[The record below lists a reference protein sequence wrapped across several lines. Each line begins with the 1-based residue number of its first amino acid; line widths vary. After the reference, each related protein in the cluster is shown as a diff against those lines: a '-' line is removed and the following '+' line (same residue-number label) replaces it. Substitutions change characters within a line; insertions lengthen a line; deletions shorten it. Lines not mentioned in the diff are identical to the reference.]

1 MRMKSVSLAV
11 AFLFVL
17 SVSSLLAQTM
27 PPGSM
32 PPAGQGQGGMGRRG
46 GPPCWK
52 QAGISQSAMQQER
65 QIQQNTRSQV
75 EAVCANS
82 SLSPQQKQQQ
92 IRQIH
97 EQARQQMES
106 IITPQQHQALESCR
120 AQRGEGGHHM
130 GGMHRG
136 AGGGGPCG
144 EMPMGNPGGGKTN
157 PPPTPPQGP
166 SH

>member
-1 MRMKSVSLAV
+1 MKMRSLILGIT
-11 AFLFVL
+11 FLFVL
-17 SVSSLLAQTM
+17 GAASLMAQTM

-32 PPAGQGQGGMGRRG
+32 PPVRQGQGGMGRRG

-82 SLSPQQKQQQ
+82 SLSPQQKHEQ

-97 EQARQQMES
+97 EQARRQMES

-120 AQRGEGGHHM
+120 AQRGEGRNHM
-130 GGMHRG
+130 GGMRHG
-136 AGGGGPCG
+136 AGGGPCG
-144 EMPMGNPGGGKTN
+144 EMPMGNQGGSTT
-157 PPPTPPQGP
+157 PPPTPPQAP
-166 SH
+166 KN